1 MKLLNRNTDAELLLR
16 LKGNDE
22 VAFELVFY
30 RYKGRLYDFIRK
42 SLPQEEDSEG
52 VVQEIFVKLWTN
64 RTTLD
69 PEKSISGYLFTI
81 ARNEVYGKLRKLYT
95 RRKYQEELFHL
106 VETSGDTTE
115 KQLEYMELERI
126 IDDLIEKMPEK
137 RKEVFQRS
145 RLKGQTYIEISS
157 AMNISENTVD
167 THIRKALNFMRTE
180 LRKAFHSMLIMFF

>member
-42 SLPQEEDSEG
+42 SLPQEEDPEG